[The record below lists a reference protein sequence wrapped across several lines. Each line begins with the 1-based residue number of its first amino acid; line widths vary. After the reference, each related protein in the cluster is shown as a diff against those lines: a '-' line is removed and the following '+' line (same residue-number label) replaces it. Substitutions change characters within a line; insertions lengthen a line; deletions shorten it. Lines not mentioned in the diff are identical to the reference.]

1 MKFTRDDAEIFVPD
15 GAESA
20 EALSRTTHLCIAA
33 HPDDVE
39 IMALDGIFACF
50 GRNDKWFSA
59 VIMTDGAGSPRGGLY
74 ANYTD
79 QEMRAVRKREQKK
92 AALIGEYSAVVFLS
106 HTSNS
111 VKNPANPSP
120 REDLAALLDQ
130 CRPEVV
136 YTHNLADKH
145 DTHVSVTVRTIRAL
159 RELPEG
165 SRPSKLYGCEV
176 WRDLDWLEDRD
187 KVVFRLD
194 QHENLAGALVGV
206 FDSQITGAKRY
217 DLAIMGRRRA
227 NATFH
232 ESHNVDV
239 SQLANFGMDLTP
251 LIGGND
257 LDIVSYVQ
265 DHIRRFA
272 SDVSD
277 RIARLS

>member
-1 MKFTRDDAEIFVPD
+1 MRFTRDDAEVFAPD
-15 GAESA
+15 GAEFA

-39 IMALDGIFACF
+39 MMALDGILACF
-50 GRNDKWFSA
+50 GRSDKWFSA
-59 VIMTDGAGSPRGGLY
+59 VIMTDGAGSPRDGLY
-74 ANYTD
+74 ADYTD
-79 QEMRAVRKREQKK
+79 QEMRAVRKREEKK
-92 AALIGEYSAVVFLS
+92 AAFIGEYSAVVFLN

-111 VKNPANPSP
+111 VKNPANSHPLQ
-120 REDLAALLDQ
+120 DLAALFEH

-145 DTHVSVTVRTIRAL
+145 DTHVSVAVRAIGAL

-165 SRPSKLYGCEV
+165 SRPAKLYGCEV
-176 WRDLDWLEDRD
+176 WRDLDWLVDRD
-187 KVVFRLD
+187 KIVFRLD

-206 FDSQITGAKRY
+206 FDSQIAGGKRY

-239 SQLANFGMDLTP
+239 SQLASFAMDLTP
-251 LIGGND
+251 LIDRDN

-265 DHIRRFA
+265 DYMRRFA
-272 SDVSD
+272 SDVSA